1 MENYPGAA
9 ANSQFSI
16 LNSQF
21 SNLNKFIMNVHFIA
35 IGGSAMHNLAI
46 ALHQKGYHV
55 TGSDDEIFDPA
66 RGRLERYGLLPESY
80 GWHPERITPNL
91 DAIVLGMHARADN
104 PELLRAQ
111 ELGIKIFS
119 YPEYLYEQ
127 SKTKTR
133 VVIGGSHG
141 KTTTTA
147 MILHVLQHCGIEAD
161 YMVGA
166 QLEGFEVMVRLSE
179 TAKVMVIEGDEYLTS
194 PIDRRP
200 KFHLYKPHVAIVTGI
215 EWDHINVF
223 PTFEIYKDQFAQFIN
238 LIEPGGRLIYCNDDA
253 EVRDVALKNTRTDI
267 AEQPYDV
274 PPHEVVEGITYL
286 NTAHG
291 RVPLRVFGNHN
302 LLNLTAARYACNSLG
317 VTDEQ
322 FDEAIQSFGGASKR
336 LELVKATMDCAV
348 YKDFAHA
355 PSKLRATIA
364 AMKGQYP
371 DRRLVACME
380 LHTFSSLTAEFLKQ
394 YAGTMDR
401 ADVPFVYYSQHAL
414 QLKKLPDL
422 DPEQVKA
429 SFANERV
436 RVFTDSKQMVEELRK
451 MHWQDA
457 NLLMMSSGN
466 FDGIDFKQL
475 ADELI

>member
-1 MENYPGAA
+1 
-9 ANSQFSI
+9 
-16 LNSQF
+16 
-21 SNLNKFIMNVHFIA
+21 
-35 IGGSAMHNLAI
+35 MHNLAI
-46 ALHQKGYHV
+46 ALHLKGYHV

-66 RGRLERYGLLPESY
+66 KSRLQRYGLLPESY
-80 GWHPERITPNL
+80 GWHPERITKDL
-91 DAIVLGMHARADN
+91 DAIVLGMHARIDN
-104 PELLRAQ
+104 PELLKAQ
-111 ELGIKIFS
+111 ELGLKIFS

-127 SKTKTR
+127 SKGKTR
-133 VVIGGSHG
+133 VVVGGSHG

-223 PTFEIYKDQFAQFIN
+223 PTFEIYKDQFAQFVN

-364 AMKGQYP
+364 AMKEQYP
-371 DRRLVACME
+371 NRRLVACME

>member
-1 MENYPGAA
+1 
-9 ANSQFSI
+9 
-16 LNSQF
+16 
-21 SNLNKFIMNVHFIA
+21 MNVHFIA

-147 MILHVLQHCGIEAD
+147 MILHVLQHCGIESD

-238 LIEPGGRLIYCNDDA
+238 LIEPGGRLIYCNDDP
-253 EVRDVALKNTRTDI
+253 EVRDVAQKNTRTDI
-267 AEQPYDV
+267 AKQPYDV
-274 PPHEVVEGITYL
+274 PPHEVERGITYL

-336 LELVKATMDCAV
+336 LELVKATTDCAV

-371 DRRLVACME
+371 DRQLVACME

-394 YAGTMDR
+394 YAGTMDK

-422 DPEQVKA
+422 DPEQVRA
-429 SFANERV
+429 AFANDKV
-436 RVFTDSKQMVEELRK
+436 RVFTDSKQMV
-451 MHWQDA
+451 DA
-457 NLLMMSSGN
+457 VVQTFKQSGSQAINLLMMSSGN
-466 FDGIDFKQL
+466 FDGIDFMQL